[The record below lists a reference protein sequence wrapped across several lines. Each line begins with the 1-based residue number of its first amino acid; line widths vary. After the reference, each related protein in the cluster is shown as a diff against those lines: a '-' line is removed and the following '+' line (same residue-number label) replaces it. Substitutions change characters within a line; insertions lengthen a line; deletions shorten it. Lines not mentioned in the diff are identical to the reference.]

1 MTTELVLKN
10 APDFSTPQNTAK
22 TLQEATEAIKAL
34 KEVVKENLTTY
45 TPDNFKTIAEAKNAR
60 AELNASA
67 TRINDLR
74 KSYEKQYLEAFN
86 EFKSLCNETCNL
98 ISDGAS
104 ALDKVVKDFE
114 NKEKEL
120 KKSQIESY
128 WKSTNFDLF
137 NLEKVFNAK
146 WLNKSVKFEDVTKEI
161 DEIQKKT
168 FADLKTLEAFNDLT
182 GTAKAFYLETLD
194 IGSAINKTKEIQEAK
209 ERAEKEAQARAEREH
224 NEQIQAQKRQ
234 EFAEVQEQKKEEQFS
249 SMVADALEQKVDADR
264 VEQWTL
270 QFKARRSV
278 LIKLKQYMTQNGIEY
293 VKL

>member
-1 MTTELVLKN
+1 MTSGLDEILSNLTKLQVRAPKTAREAVTEVAEKFEKQLKAN
-10 APDFSTPQNTAK
+10 TPREGRSIEH
-22 TLQEATEAIKAL
+22 LQEDTATEAIKAL

-45 TPDNFKTIAEAKNAR
+45 NPDNFKTIAEAKNAR

-120 KKSQIESY
+120 KKSQIASY
-128 WKSTNFDLF
+128 WNSTNFDLF
-137 NLEKVFNAK
+137 DLEKVFNQK
-146 WLNKSVKFEDVTKEI
+146 WLNKSIKFEDVTKEI

-168 FADLKTLEAFNDLT
+168 YADLKTLEAFNDLT

-194 IGSAINKTKEIQEAK
+194 IGSAINKAKEIQEAK

-224 NEQIQAQKRQ
+224 NEQMQAQKRQ
-234 EFAEVQEQKKEEQFS
+234 EFAS
-249 SMVADALEQKVDADR
+249 DR
-264 VEQWTL
+264 DNKIQC
-270 QFKARRSV
+270 
-278 LIKLKQYMTQNGIEY
+278 
-293 VKL
+293 